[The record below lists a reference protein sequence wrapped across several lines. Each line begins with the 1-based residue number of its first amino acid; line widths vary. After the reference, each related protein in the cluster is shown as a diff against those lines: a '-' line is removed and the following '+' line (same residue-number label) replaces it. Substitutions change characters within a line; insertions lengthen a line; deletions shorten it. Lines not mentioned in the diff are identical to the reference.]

1 MVRGDQ
7 AALSTPAD
15 CGLILRRVLAASDR
29 DLYFVLASSRVT
41 SRSPLQSPLSS
52 VFTLP
57 CQPSTNMEDP
67 NTRST

>member
-1 MVRGDQ
+1 
-7 AALSTPAD
+7 
-15 CGLILRRVLAASDR
+15 
-29 DLYFVLASSRVT
+29 LASSRVT